1 MEMALSTQLMY
12 SVMYVEMLDGTHKPI
27 GSATGFLFGFYGEGN
42 SLIPCLVTNRHVL
55 TQCAFVKIP
64 VILQNDDGTPDI
76 GNAVPVEI
84 STSGSIN
91 HPKPDVDL
99 SILPIAPVINWFTQN
114 GKFPFYKIFSIDTI
128 PSEEEW
134 QRFSAIENVVMAG
147 FPRGFRDEK
156 NNQPI
161 IRSGI
166 TATNPSLDFNGKP
179 VFLVD
184 MPCFEGCSGSPVLIC
199 DEGLIL
205 NKRDHSIGVGNS
217 VKLLGVQFA
226 IPSDDVVGKFAPVKT
241 GATIVP
247 VVPLY
252 MSLGYI
258 IKSTE
263 LLAFESILRAE
274 YGSPP
279 ITHT

>member
-12 SVMYVEMLDGTHKPI
+12 SVMFIEMLDGTHKPI
-27 GSATGFLFGFYGEGN
+27 GSATGFLFSFCEDGDAH
-42 SLIPCLVTNRHVL
+42 IPCLVTNRHVL
-55 TQCAFVKIP
+55 TQCSFVKIP
-64 VILQNDDGTPDI
+64 INRKNDDGTPDI

-84 STSGSIN
+84 STSDSIC
-91 HPKPDVDL
+91 HPNPDIDL
-99 SILPIAPVINWFTQN
+99 SILPITQAIHWCRQN
-114 GKFPFYKIFSIDTI
+114 GASPFLRMFNIGTI

-134 QRFSAIENVVMAG
+134 QQFSAIENVVMAG
-147 FPRGFRDEK
+147 FPRGFRDQK

-184 MPCFEGCSGSPVLIC
+184 MPCFEGCSGSPILIC
-199 DEGLIL
+199 DEGLVV
-205 NKRDHSIGVGNS
+205 NKRNYSVGIGAS
-217 VKLLGVQFA
+217 LKLLGVQFA
-226 IPSDDVVGKFAPVKT
+226 IPSDDVVGKFVPVKT
-241 GATIVP
+241 GATFVP

-252 MSLGYI
+252 MSLGYV
-258 IKSTE
+258 IKSSE
-263 LLAFESILRAE
+263 LLAFESILRAK
-274 YGSPP
+274 YGSQP